1 MQKRYIFSTYGF
13 FQTYVLLLDT
23 NSAKSESDLFID
35 IADLN
40 EQDSVSVGK
49 RFSMDK
55 KVDSSGLRLLEICKE
70 ANLRIV
76 NGRAGDDKGIGN
88 YTFQSVLGRSVID
101 YILLPPRLFDRISNF
116 FVHDITVLSDHAPL
130 QLFLNLSMER
140 ASVSENIEVKTIKWN
155 TSKIGDFRGL
165 LQSSLNQLQST
176 IDGVVSGNCS
186 IDEGVDTFAS
196 MLYDNAFQVFGQVK
210 RVSTDR
216 YNSHR
221 KYTSPWF
228 TRDCEIAR
236 AELKQANKMFRK
248 NGKHEL
254 HLLVVEKR
262 KNYSRVKRRARSL
275 YNRNN
280 RQKLHE
286 MASNNPKAF
295 WREIRRMKGDDQG
308 GSKLS
313 LQDFFEHFKDVYS
326 ENSNFTQN
334 FVEDFVSDN
343 LSGTDS
349 DTHIGVRNLD
359 TSSLDAAISVNE
371 VIKAVSHLKRNKS
384 PGIDLLPPEL
394 FIDSVDL
401 IGNML
406 CKLFNYIFSNSI
418 YPSSWTK
425 GLVVPLPKKGDKNIV
440 NNYRGITLT
449 SIFSKIYSQ
458 ILDLRLRTWAESN
471 NIISDSQFGFRQKKS
486 TIDCLFILQAIVN
499 KQLSKKKKLY
509 CAFIDFKKAFDL
521 VYRNGIWY
529 KLCQIGVSLKFVKS
543 IKAIYNSVK
552 VCVKSLG
559 KLSDSFDSLVGVKQ
573 GEPLSPL
580 LFILFLNDLSS
591 ELDMDVDTEL
601 IIEEFQKFVLLFAD
615 DTLLLAETLPDLQ
628 NLLNK
633 LSSYCDNWNITVNT
647 DKTKVLV
654 FKRSS
659 RPEDFD
665 IFYGNERLDVVRNF
679 IYLGVNVTSNG
690 NFSHA
695 QKHLSEQA
703 SKALYSLG
711 HIFDTNVLCV
721 NDKLKLFDSLILP
734 ILNYGS
740 EIWSFSKSQDAERI
754 HLKFLKQILGVRK
767 QTCNLAVYGELGRV
781 PLSVLHKTRV
791 LKYWFKI
798 LSTPQSL
805 IYKVYNQQVVDV
817 NNGSNDNSWAL
828 NLKRL
833 LDSLGFQFL
842 WINQSMSRSQLNMV
856 LQAVYDQF
864 LQSWYADVG
873 NTSKLSVYRLTDK
886 HFKYENYLN
895 DVVVEKHKI
904 ALSRFRTAAHKL
916 MVEEGRY
923 RGIDKNL
930 RICQFCNANIVEDEY
945 HFLLVCPMYREQRIQ
960 LLPKYYCR
968 WPSTTKFKMLLNETR
983 VNVVKNLA
991 KFLYVATDKRTSI
1004 LNSITSV

>member
-1 MQKRYIFSTYGF
+1 M
-13 FQTYVLLLDT
+13 
-23 NSAKSESDLFID
+23 
-35 IADLN
+35 
-40 EQDSVSVGK
+40 
-49 RFSMDK
+49 
-55 KVDSSGLRLLEICKE
+55 
-70 ANLRIV
+70 
-76 NGRAGDDKGIGN
+76 
-88 YTFQSVLGRSVID
+88 
-101 YILLPPRLFDRISNF
+101 
-116 FVHDITVLSDHAPL
+116 
-130 QLFLNLSMER
+130 
-140 ASVSENIEVKTIKWN
+140 
-155 TSKIGDFRGL
+155 
-165 LQSSLNQLQST
+165 
-176 IDGVVSGNCS
+176 
-186 IDEGVDTFAS
+186 
-196 MLYDNAFQVFGQVK
+196 
-210 RVSTDR
+210 
-216 YNSHR
+216 
-221 KYTSPWF
+221 
-228 TRDCEIAR
+228 
-236 AELKQANKMFRK
+236 
-248 NGKHEL
+248 
-254 HLLVVEKR
+254 
-262 KNYSRVKRRARSL
+262 
-275 YNRNN
+275 
-280 RQKLHE
+280 
-286 MASNNPKAF
+286 
-295 WREIRRMKGDDQG
+295 
-308 GSKLS
+308 S
-313 LQDFFEHFKDVYS
+313 LQDFVEHFKDVYS

-343 LSGTDS
+343 LADTDI
-349 DTHIGVRNLD
+349 DTPIGDRSLD
-359 TSSLDAAISVNE
+359 TSSLDAAISVSE

-425 GLVVPLPKKGDKNIV
+425 GLVVPVPKKGDKNIV

-458 ILDLRLRTWAESN
+458 ILDLRLRAWAETN

-633 LSSYCDNWNITVNT
+633 LSTYCEKWNITVNT

-665 IFYGNERLDVVRNF
+665 IFYGNVRLDVVRNF

-711 HIFDTNVLCV
+711 LIFDTNELCV

-734 ILNYGS
+734 ILNYG
-740 EIWSFSKSQDAERI
+740 
-754 HLKFLKQILGVRK
+754 
-767 QTCNLAVYGELGRV
+767 C
-781 PLSVLHKTRV
+781 
-791 LKYWFKI
+791 
-798 LSTPQSL
+798 
-805 IYKVYNQQVVDV
+805 
-817 NNGSNDNSWAL
+817 
-828 NLKRL
+828 
-833 LDSLGFQFL
+833 
-842 WINQSMSRSQLNMV
+842 
-856 LQAVYDQF
+856 
-864 LQSWYADVG
+864 
-873 NTSKLSVYRLTDK
+873 
-886 HFKYENYLN
+886 
-895 DVVVEKHKI
+895 
-904 ALSRFRTAAHKL
+904 
-916 MVEEGRY
+916 
-923 RGIDKNL
+923 
-930 RICQFCNANIVEDEY
+930 
-945 HFLLVCPMYREQRIQ
+945 
-960 LLPKYYCR
+960 
-968 WPSTTKFKMLLNETR
+968 
-983 VNVVKNLA
+983 
-991 KFLYVATDKRTSI
+991 
-1004 LNSITSV
+1004 